1 MTNPSLTA
9 RRQAIIDHAHKIGI
23 SDDYIDLL
31 VESFYQRIRVHPILG
46 PVFNDAIGDNW
57 PHHLAQMKN
66 FWASVT
72 LNSGRYSGQPVPAH
86 KKHLGSIQKW
96 NFSIWLGLFRQTLDD
111 TGATSEAKD
120 YFMIRAERIAESLQ
134 LALFGLPSLEA
145 KQGLD

>member
-86 KKHLGSIQKW
+86 KKHLGSR
-96 NFSIWLGLFRQTLDD
+96 LFHDPRRTDCRKP
-111 TGATSEAKD
+111 ATRLVWATE
-120 YFMIRAERIAESLQ
+120 
-134 LALFGLPSLEA
+134 P
-145 KQGLD
+145 

>member
-1 MTNPSLTA
+1 MTEPSLTA
-9 RRQAIIDHAHKIGI
+9 RRQAVIDHAHKIGI

-31 VESFYQRIRVHPILG
+31 VESFYQRIREHPILG

-86 KKHLGSIQKW
+86 KKHLGSIQRPKTISW
-96 NFSIWLGLFRQTLDD
+96 SAPN
-111 TGATSEAKD
+111 
-120 YFMIRAERIAESLQ
+120 
-134 LALFGLPSLEA
+134 GLPKACNSPYLA
-145 KQGLD
+145 CRALRSSKGLIEQEILDF